1 MYVLVGGKMKSLK
14 KVEGINVVPLI
25 DVMLVLLAIILTIS
39 SFIALGKLDI
49 TLPSG
54 VTQEKVKSKTFDIA
68 INEQKEFFINNKKIL
83 KEDIKIKLN
92 EITKQDIVSIQAD
105 KLTPYEE
112 FVFIVDLL
120 KQKGI
125 EKISMVVQ
133 NEG

>member
-1 MYVLVGGKMKSLK
+1 MKSLK

-68 INEQKEFFINNKKIL
+68 INDQKEFFINNKKIL

-133 NEG
+133 HEG

>member
-1 MYVLVGGKMKSLK
+1 MKSLK

-68 INEQKEFFINNKKIL
+68 INNQKEFFINNKKIL
-83 KEDIKIKLN
+83 KENIKIKLN

-133 NEG
+133 HEK